1 MRRIKVFDTTLRDGE
16 QSPGV
21 ALAPGGKLTIARQ
34 LDALGV
40 DMIEAG
46 FPASSPGERR
56 EVRLVAEAG
65 LRAEVYGLARAKRE
79 DIDAVIDS
87 GVRSVHV
94 FIATSDI
101 HLERKLRIT
110 RDEALR
116 MAEDSVG
123 YAKSKGM
130 TVMFSAEDATRTDM
144 AFLKKVY
151 RAVEKAGADSIN
163 IPDTVGCMDTGRMAL
178 ITAQIFPEVKVPI
191 SVHCHD
197 DLGFATA
204 NSVAAV
210 EAGAGI
216 VQVTVNGVGERSGNA
231 ALEEVAPALRYLKL
245 CAKYDTNI
253 DFGQIYTTSRMV
265 SELFGMPVQ
274 PNKAVVGK
282 NAFTHEAGI
291 HTAGVILEPLT
302 YQFMDPKVFGR
313 ETKLALGKYSGI
325 HGVSAILERHG
336 IRLSDE
342 AMRGIMARIKLAG
355 DEGRKVS
362 EDDLLAMAED
372 ITDRAQ

>member
-1 MRRIKVFDTTLRDGE
+1 M
-16 QSPGV
+16 
-21 ALAPGGKLTIARQ
+21 
-34 LDALGV
+34 
-40 DMIEAG
+40 
-46 FPASSPGERR
+46 
-56 EVRLVAEAG
+56 
-65 LRAEVYGLARAKRE
+65 
-79 DIDAVIDS
+79 
-87 GVRSVHV
+87 
-94 FIATSDI
+94 
-101 HLERKLRIT
+101 
-110 RDEALR
+110 
-116 MAEDSVG
+116 
-123 YAKSKGM
+123 
-130 TVMFSAEDATRTDM
+130 
-144 AFLKKVY
+144 
-151 RAVEKAGADSIN
+151 
-163 IPDTVGCMDTGRMAL
+163 
-178 ITAQIFPEVKVPI
+178 PI

>member
-178 ITAQIFPEVKVPI
+178 ITAQIF
-191 SVHCHD
+191 
-197 DLGFATA
+197 
-204 NSVAAV
+204 
-210 EAGAGI
+210 
-216 VQVTVNGVGERSGNA
+216 R
-231 ALEEVAPALRYLKL
+231 R
-245 CAKYDTNI
+245 
-253 DFGQIYTTSRMV
+253 
-265 SELFGMPVQ
+265 
-274 PNKAVVGK
+274 
-282 NAFTHEAGI
+282 
-291 HTAGVILEPLT
+291 
-302 YQFMDPKVFGR
+302 
-313 ETKLALGKYSGI
+313 
-325 HGVSAILERHG
+325 
-336 IRLSDE
+336 
-342 AMRGIMARIKLAG
+342 
-355 DEGRKVS
+355 
-362 EDDLLAMAED
+362 
-372 ITDRAQ
+372 